1 MAENNNPIL
10 KSFINLNTEDSE
22 VVDAISNPIIDS
34 SDESVNGDFVKE
46 EFNAE
51 RFAAELSRLNKE
63 YQAADNSSYNQGVR
77 DILAEIIYEFHC
89 DLGQPEEEVQD

>member
-10 KSFINLNTEDSE
+10 KSFITLNAEDSE

-34 SDESVNGDFVKE
+34 VNGDFIKE

-63 YQAADNSSYNQGVR
+63 YQAADNSSYNQGAR